1 MSSNMPNQIEM
12 SAIEDNIIK
21 DIKNLLNVNT
31 DKIIRDIRTLFE
43 SDEKDQL
50 ATRWTSKDLQC
61 F

>member
-1 MSSNMPNQIEM
+1 MPNQIEM

-31 DKIIRDIRTLFE
+31 DKIIRDIKTLFE

-50 ATRWTSKDLQC
+50 ATR
-61 F
+61 

>member
-43 SDEKDQL
+43 SDEKDQR
-50 ATRWTSKDLQC
+50 ATR
-61 F
+61 